1 LSRTPKRTPR
11 RPDPAA
17 LPDPFQLSWHPSP
30 AAAAPDPRHA
40 PGWAASLPEASPAE
54 RRLVEAQLGR
64 EARGRMAVAAR
75 CRYGLPAVVRTGPR
89 LPDGT
94 PFPTL
99 YWLTCP
105 AARAAVGRL
114 EAAGW
119 NAALS
124 ERVAADAELARAHA
138 DAHAGYLAQRDALQR
153 LPGDPAVGGLPG
165 RVKCLHVLYA
175 HEVATGA
182 DPVGRVVRRTVDP
195 VDCPGPCVE
204 LSPPSGGAGP
214 STAARGPADLARAAG
229 PTVG

>member
-1 LSRTPKRTPR
+1 LPRTPKRSPR

-17 LPDPFQLSWHPSP
+17 LPDPFQVPWRPFR
-30 AAAAPDPRHA
+30 AAAGPPDPRGTT
-40 PGWAASLPEASPAE
+40 GWAASLPEASPAE

-64 EARGRMAVAAR
+64 EARGPLAVAAR
-75 CRYGLPAVVRTGPR
+75 CRYGLPAVVRTSPR

-105 AARAAVGRL
+105 AARVAVGRL

-124 ERVAADAELARAHA
+124 GRVATDPELAGAHA
-138 DAHAGYLAQRDALQR
+138 QAHAAYLAQRDALGR
-153 LPGDPAVGGLPG
+153 LPGDPGVGGLPG

-175 HEVATGA
+175 HEVATGC

-195 VDCPGPCVE
+195 VDCPGPCVD
-204 LSPPSGGAGP
+204 
-214 STAARGPADLARAAG
+214 AAPAAG
-229 PTVG
+229 

>member
-1 LSRTPKRTPR
+1 MPRTPKRTPR

-17 LPDPFQLSWHPSP
+17 LPDPLRVPWRP
-30 AAAAPDPRHA
+30 ARPAGGPPDPRGA

-64 EARGRMAVAAR
+64 EARGTLAIAAR
-75 CRYGLPAVVRTGPR
+75 CRYGLPAVVRTSPR

-105 AARAAVGRL
+105 AARVAVGRL

-124 ERVAADAELARAHA
+124 ERLAADAELARAHA
-138 DAHAGYLAQRDALQR
+138 AAHAGYLAQRDALGR
-153 LPGDPAVGGLPG
+153 LPGDPGVGGLPG

-182 DPVGRVVRRTVDP
+182 DPAGRVVRRAVDP
-195 VDCPGPCVE
+195 VDCPGPCVD
-204 LSPPSGGAGP
+204 A
-214 STAARGPADLARAAG
+214 AAG
-229 PTVG
+229 APATG

>member
-1 LSRTPKRTPR
+1 MRAGAASAATSLPRTPRRSPR

-17 LPDPFQLSWHPSP
+17 LPDPFQVEWRPSP
-30 AAAAPDPRHA
+30 AKSTPPDPRGA
-40 PGWAASLPEASPAE
+40 PGWAASLPEASSGE

-64 EARGRMAVAAR
+64 PARGSLAIAAR
-75 CRYGLPAVVRTGPR
+75 CRYGLPAVVRTVPR

-105 AARAAVGRL
+105 AARVAVGRL

-124 ERVAADAELARAHA
+124 ERVAADADLAAAHA
-138 DAHAGYLAQRDALQR
+138 DAHAGYLAQRDALER
-153 LPGDPAVGGLPG
+153 LPGDPGVGGLPG

-175 HEVATGA
+175 HEVATGT
-182 DPVGRVVRRTVDP
+182 DPVGRVARRVVDP
-195 VDCPGPCVE
+195 VDCPGPCVGE
-204 LSPPSGGAGP
+204 EAGG
-214 STAARGPADLARAAG
+214 
-229 PTVG
+229 